1 MVISAIDIG
10 SNSVRLAT
18 FADGKTLYKVLTTT
32 RLGEGLSFSGK
43 LSPVAIER
51 SAKAVSDYVQKAI
64 TDGAQKI
71 YAFATAA
78 VRGAQNGK
86 KFLTRVKS
94 LCGIDVEVLSGETEA
109 KIAILGAVGNRDGG
123 IIDLGGASTEVTVQ
137 QGGKTLYAKSVDI
150 GAVRLYDLAG
160 RDKQK
165 LISVILPKLEEYGN
179 FTAENFEMCGVSGT
193 ATTLA
198 ALKLGLRVYDPEKI
212 QGSTLTLS
220 EVENLAD
227 LLLAT
232 PIEKI
237 CDMLTVDSRRADII
251 AGGATL
257 LAMLMKKLKIDKIT
271 VSDSDNL
278 EGYVILKEGK
288 L

>member
-1 MVISAIDIG
+1 M
-10 SNSVRLAT
+10 
-18 FADGKTLYKVLTTT
+18 
-32 RLGEGLSFSGK
+32 
-43 LSPVAIER
+43 
-51 SAKAVSDYVQKAI
+51 
-64 TDGAQKI
+64 
-71 YAFATAA
+71 
-78 VRGAQNGK
+78 
-86 KFLTRVKS
+86 
-94 LCGIDVEVLSGETEA
+94 
-109 KIAILGAVGNRDGG
+109 
-123 IIDLGGASTEVTVQ
+123 
-137 QGGKTLYAKSVDI
+137 
-150 GAVRLYDLAG
+150 
-160 RDKQK
+160 
-165 LISVILPKLEEYGN
+165 
-179 FTAENFEMCGVSGT
+179 
-193 ATTLA
+193 
-198 ALKLGLRVYDPEKI
+198 
-212 QGSTLTLS
+212 TLS